1 MVQNNY
7 TWHIEK
13 EMRRNRKGLWASL
26 ILGVLAVVLSVW
38 SLSWNTYTKK
48 LIDTLHSPKKVV
60 LEHSSPVD
68 IIIALDSWSEK
79 ELNDDN
85 VLAFMGYV
93 GIEHPHIVLAQMKL
107 ESGNYT
113 SKLALENN
121 NYFGMKQPRKR
132 ATTSIGEK
140 NGFASY
146 KNWACSVLDYALWQ
160 RTYASNLSE
169 KEYLDTLATYAE
181 DKKYITKVKKLAKN
195 LENRK

>member
-13 EMRRNRKGLWASL
+13 EMRRNRKGVWASL
-26 ILGVLAVVLSVW
+26 IFGVLAVILSVW

-68 IIIALDSWSEK
+68 IIIALDTWGEK

-93 GIEHPHIVLAQMKL
+93 GIEHPHILLAQMKL
-107 ESGNYT
+107 ESWNYT

-132 ATTSIGEK
+132 ATMSLGEK

-146 KNWACSVLDYALWQ
+146 KNWVCSVLDYALWQ
-160 RTYASNLSE
+160 RTYARGLTE
-169 KEYLDTLATYAE
+169 VEYLDSLTTYAE
-181 DKKYITKVKKLAKN
+181 DSSYRSKVQQIANKYKS
-195 LENRK
+195 